1 MAYIP
6 YRTRVRLRKLGIALI
21 IAAVLLLLTAI
32 GLVIYLQRFLVYSA
46 DGVRLEF
53 SPAATQTDTPQKLE
67 PLPDAQIV
75 VDTSAES
82 DTSAISRLTGIYVTV
97 DMLGDTDAILDAVQ
111 QTEGQV
117 AVLLD
122 VKSIYGNFYYSTGLS
137 GAETSSSVD
146 TAAVDQLIADLNAN
160 GRVYLI
166 ARVPAFRDSA
176 YALAHQSSGLP
187 LENGALW
194 MDSDSCYWLDP
205 ADSLVLSYLQ
215 DIIRE
220 LESLGFD
227 EVVFTDF
234 AFPASENISYDG
246 DRFAAVLDAAQ
257 RLRSNVTGDAL
268 LSLVTTDAS
277 LASYADRVY
286 LTTDDGAQV
295 QSLTQSFADVYD
307 TLEDHI
313 VFLTDSRDTR
323 FAQYGLLRPAV
334 TEDADS

>member
-6 YRTRVRLRKLGIALI
+6 YRTRVRLRKLGIALA

-32 GLVIYLQRFLVYSA
+32 GLVIYFQRFLVYSA

-53 SPAATQTDTPQKLE
+53 SPSTAQTDTPQKLE
-67 PLPDAQIV
+67 PLPDPQIV

-82 DTSAISRLTGIYVTV
+82 DTSAMSRLSGLYVTA
-97 DMLGDTDAILDAVQ
+97 DMLDDTDTILDEIS

-122 VKSIYGNFYYSTGLS
+122 VKSIYGNFYYSTS
-137 GAETSSSVD
+137 ITGAETSSSVD
-146 TAAVDQLIADLNAN
+146 IAAVDQFIADLNAN
-160 GRVYLI
+160 GRVYLM

-220 LESLGFD
+220 LEALGFD

-246 DRFAAVLDAAQ
+246 DRSAAVLDAAQ

-277 LASYADRVY
+277 LAAYADRVY

-307 TLEDHI
+307 TLEEHI

-334 TEDADS
+334 TEEPS